1 MPTVIVPAL
10 LRPLTNGQ
18 ERVSV
23 RGSTVRQVVD
33 DLDRQFPGIKTHLV
47 EDGELKSGIAVSID
61 GEMGVGGL
69 LDPVK
74 ETSEV
79 YFLPAIG
86 GGLWEAA
93 IRKAPAPDTDLKTR
107 RRRFSG
113 FCIVNRLF
121 TS

>member
-10 LRPLTNGQ
+10 LRPLTNGPD
-18 ERVSV
+18 RVAV
-23 RGSTVRQVVD
+23 RGSTVRQVVE
-33 DLDRQFPGIKTHLV
+33 DLDSQFPGIKTHLV

-61 GEMGVGGL
+61 GEMGIGGL

-86 GGLWEAA
+86 GGL
-93 IRKAPAPDTDLKTR
+93 
-107 RRRFSG
+107 
-113 FCIVNRLF
+113 
-121 TS
+121 

>member
-1 MPTVIVPAL
+1 MPTVIIPAL

-18 ERVSV
+18 ERVAV
-23 RGSTVRQVVD
+23 RGSTVRQVVE

-86 GGLWEAA
+86 GGL
-93 IRKAPAPDTDLKTR
+93 
-107 RRRFSG
+107 
-113 FCIVNRLF
+113 
-121 TS
+121 

>member
-10 LRPLTNGQ
+10 LRQLTNGQ
-18 ERVSV
+18 ERVTV
-23 RGSTVRQVVD
+23 RGATVRQVVK
-33 DLDRQFPGIKTHLV
+33 DLERQFPGIGTHLI
-47 EDGELKSGIAVSID
+47 EDGDLKSGIAVSVD

-86 GGLWEAA
+86 GGLQ
-93 IRKAPAPDTDLKTR
+93 
-107 RRRFSG
+107 
-113 FCIVNRLF
+113 
-121 TS
+121 